1 MLSILGGMPEADARV
16 SRSAFDSSLRSS
28 LKPFRLAAL
37 AQRPGGAAP
46 LRALSEERSDETKRV
61 PPLGAAG
68 GVGGTT

>member
-1 MLSILGGMPEADARV
+1 LSEE
-16 SRSAFDSSLRSS
+16 RSDETKRTT
-28 LKPFRLAAL
+28 PR
-37 AQRPGGAAP
+37 GAP